1 MAVKNGQLG
10 YNESTFMP
18 IFSAYAL
25 GFSVA
30 TLLEL
35 KFQFVKNVPYL
46 KLKVNSIW
54 DIIDIFLKER
64 TIHFFSFDLVK
75 QFWFCEMYSKN
86 MYT

>member
-25 GFSVA
+25 GFSIA

-46 KLKVNSIW
+46 KLKVNSI
-54 DIIDIFLKER
+54 
-64 TIHFFSFDLVK
+64 
-75 QFWFCEMYSKN
+75 
-86 MYT
+86 